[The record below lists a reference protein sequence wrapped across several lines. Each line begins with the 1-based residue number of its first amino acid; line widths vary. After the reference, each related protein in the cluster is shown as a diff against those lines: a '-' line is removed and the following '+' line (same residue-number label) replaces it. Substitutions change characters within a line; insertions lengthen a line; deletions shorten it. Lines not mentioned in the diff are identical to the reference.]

1 MPKKNQIVYTRLDK
15 QALTDI
21 AHRYPDI
28 DDLSTNPNAW
38 YDMED
43 TVKKYPNSPLV
54 CISFRVGTLPPL
66 NHLKNMRNL
75 QINDSVFLEQPAHPF
90 PNWLEDLRLEAVN
103 IRTIVAFPPKLKRL
117 YIYQTD
123 ILSLPPFPE
132 TLEYLVC
139 ERNRYLMSLPPL
151 PETLSHF
158 ACPMNKIACLPLLPE
173 NLSSLICVGNLL
185 DDFPPIPPN
194 LRYLI
199 CARNP
204 LKHMPSD
211 IIQASD
217 EDGRDRWANLAN
229 VRKLQSF
236 RSLYYTVKYGR
247 VLRDRLWRIRDTK
260 IQAQLDPRLLVR
272 CLQYVPEDMLAE
284 TTDAFCSLEN
294 AFMGIAEEFERT
306 LADLEPGLIP
316 GKIRDILR
324 SFFAE
329 EGL

>member
-1 MPKKNQIVYTRLDK
+1 MPKKNQIVYARLDK

-21 AHRYPDI
+21 KHKYPYI
-28 DDLSTNPNAW
+28 EDLSTNPNAW

-75 QINDSVFLEQPAHPF
+75 HINNSVFLEQPAHPF
-90 PNWLEDLRLEAVN
+90 PNWLEDLRLEDVN
-103 IRTIVAFPPKLKRL
+103 IRTIVAFPPILKRL
-117 YIYQTD
+117 YIYETD
-123 ILSLPPFPE
+123 ILSLPPFPK

-139 ERNRYLMSLPPL
+139 ERNRYIISLPPL
-151 PETLSHF
+151 PENLSHL
-158 ACPMNKIACLPLLPE
+158 ACPMNKIVYLPPLPE

-185 DDFPPIPPN
+185 DDFPPIPPG

-211 IIQASD
+211 IIWATD
-217 EDGRDRWANLAN
+217 ENGRDRWANLAN

-236 RSLYYTVKYGR
+236 RALYYTVKYGR

-284 TTDAFCSLEN
+284 TTDEFCSLEN

-306 LADLEPGLIP
+306 LADLAPGLIP

-324 SFFAE
+324 RE
-329 EGL
+329 KERKHT